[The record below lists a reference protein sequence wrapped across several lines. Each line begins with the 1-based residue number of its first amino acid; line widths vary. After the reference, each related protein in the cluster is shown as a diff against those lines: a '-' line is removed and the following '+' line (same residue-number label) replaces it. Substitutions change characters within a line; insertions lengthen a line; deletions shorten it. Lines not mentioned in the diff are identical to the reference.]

1 MQVDSICNGGVATME
16 EYILGLKILLLREY
30 GIYKGNDN
38 SRALA
43 KVLYNTNKS
52 FRTCAK
58 VMYSTCGIVFPQTH
72 SFTLAYP
79 FIHLHRRGREPYW
92 RMFRM

>member
-16 EYILGLKILLLREY
+16 GYEDLKSVLLQEY

-58 VMYSTCGIVFPQTH
+58 VMYNTCGIVFPQIRR
-72 SFTLAYP
+72 FTLAYP
-79 FIHLHRRGREPYW
+79 FIHTRGREPYW
-92 RMFRM
+92 RMFRI

>member
-1 MQVDSICNGGVATME
+1 MQVDSICNGGGVATME
-16 EYILGLKILLLREY
+16 GYEDYKSVLLLQEY

-43 KVLYNTNKS
+43 KVSYNTNKS

-58 VMYSTCGIVFPQTH
+58 VMYSTCGVVFPQTRT
-72 SFTLAYP
+72 FTLAYP
-79 FIHLHRRGREPYW
+79 FIHRRGREPHW
-92 RMFRM
+92 GMFRM